1 MVLFH
6 LSLKS
11 KVRMSHFIRHH
22 EICCYGS
29 EVSCD
34 FDIKQT
40 IPEEVTISEYY
51 SVEMNAYLDYRKD
64 DQTPLI
70 AAVKHEQQNMVKYLL
85 SKKADIFTV
94 DGHHNTILHLAAKMG
109 DRGIC
114 KLALENGTLPHVL
127 NEEEKTPIELS
138 KTEDVARTILSN
150 SSLFFFHGEILNF

>member
-1 MVLFH
+1 MGIFVH
-6 LSLKS
+6 
-11 KVRMSHFIRHH
+11 
-22 EICCYGS
+22 
-29 EVSCD
+29 
-34 FDIKQT
+34 
-40 IPEEVTISEYY
+40 ISF
-51 SVEMNAYLDYRKD
+51 VEMNAYLDYRKD

-138 KTEDVARTILSN
+138 KTEDVARTILSDQI
-150 SSLFFFHGEILNF
+150 FFQILRCKIFNVFQFACKNRN

>member
-1 MVLFH
+1 MFYDCKRINHENFLH
-6 LSLKS
+6 ISL
-11 KVRMSHFIRHH
+11 
-22 EICCYGS
+22 
-29 EVSCD
+29 
-34 FDIKQT
+34 
-40 IPEEVTISEYY
+40 
-51 SVEMNAYLDYRKD
+51 VEMNAYLDYRKD

-138 KTEDVARTILSN
+138 KTEDVARTILSDQI
-150 SSLFFFHGEILNF
+150 FFQILRCKSFNVFRFACKNRN